1 MIAAFSRHL
10 HFQGLERTLRERH
23 PELADR
29 VHFDDTQGRMVVKV
43 ALSDTQ
49 SVALGHVR
57 MGHTV
62 VWAVVDPVLNSDPLV
77 WPPDTPD
84 EVLVDALHAV
94 ATAHLTG
101 EPVPSPWRWNESA
114 PSEMTELADLL
125 DARGIH
131 VLRVAAGNGYFPYG
145 PRHEPRLAIETRR
158 EGDFLEAGFPEGFA
172 RVSLKPALG
181 WMVDVHL
188 PRWDGWGRVALG
200 RCLRRRSRLQP
211 GVPRTDLSVAEIA
224 ELLCR
229 GPQAWETEPHWA
241 PPRLGAPS
249 AAGSVSAL
257 QEPLFADLPVQRS
270 LLDRA
275 AGGGDAN
282 AGEGL
287 GSPPSRGLTPR
298 EITGAVLDQLTAFGF
313 TDLMEGAAEA
323 PIESDAFHLQWHG
336 GTKDVSKSEM
346 QRLNGLAAAAG
357 EDVPK
362 RLILITGGGLT
373 RPAAAFA
380 DEAKAFVFHLDRT
393 TGRLTALNRRAAEAM
408 PPAGEP
414 GWPGLDPW

>member
-10 HFQGLERTLRERH
+10 HFQGLEQALRERH
-23 PELADR
+23 PQLADR
-29 VHFDDTQGRMVVKV
+29 VHFDDTQGRMVLKV

-49 SVALGHVR
+49 SVVLAHVR

-62 VWAVVDPVLNSDPLV
+62 VWAVVDPVLNSDPRV
-77 WPPDTPD
+77 WPANTPD
-84 EVLVDALHAV
+84 EVLVNALHAV

-114 PSEMTELADLL
+114 PSELTELADLL
-125 DARGIH
+125 DTRGIR

-158 EGDFLEAGFPEGFA
+158 EGDFLEAGFPEAFV

-188 PRWDGWGRVALG
+188 PQWDGWGRVDLG
-200 RCLRRRSRLQP
+200 WCLRRRSHLVP
-211 GVPRTDLSVAEIA
+211 GVPRADLSVAEIA

-229 GPQAWETEPHWA
+229 GPQAWETEQHWA
-241 PPRLGAPS
+241 PPQLGTPS
-249 AAGSVSAL
+249 VAGSISAL
-257 QEPLFADLPVQRS
+257 HEPLFADLPVQHS
-270 LLDRA
+270 LVDWMTDGSD
-275 AGGGDAN
+275 AGT
-282 AGEGL
+282 GEGL
-287 GSPPSRGLTPR
+287 GSPHSRGLTAR
-298 EITGAVLDQLTAFGF
+298 EITSAVLDQLTPFGF
-313 TDLMEGAAEA
+313 TDLMEGATET
-323 PIESDAFHLQWHG
+323 PIESDTFHIEWRSG
-336 GTKDVSKSEM
+336 SKDVSKSEM

-357 EDVPK
+357 EGVPK

-373 RPAAAFA
+373 RPAAVFA
-380 DEAKAFVFHLDRT
+380 DRT
-393 TGRLTALNRRAAEAM
+393 TGYLTALNRRAAEAM

-414 GWPGLDPW
+414 GWRGLDPW